1 MSQKFR
7 FNEKEFIDSITFNDA
22 LDELENLCKTLCE
35 EVAKNNNNTIS
46 AKYLMY
52 ETYIK
57 KLRPFVEKYEELEES
72 YLDLLMG

>member
-1 MSQKFR
+1 MIQKFR

-35 EVAKNNNNTIS
+35 EIAKNNNNTIS

-57 KLRPFVEKYEELEES
+57 KLRPFVEEYEELQEE
-72 YLDLLMG
+72 YWDLLME